1 MTDDTG
7 TTGTTAIRVHLPTH
21 LRKLAHL
28 DGELTLDV
36 PGAVTI
42 GAALD
47 ALETRYPV
55 LKGTI
60 RQHGGGKRRAFVRFF
75 ACEQDLSH
83 EPQDTPLPEPVIRG
97 TEPLMVIG
105 AMAGG

>member
-1 MTDDTG
+1 GSAEWT
-7 TTGTTAIRVHLPTH
+7 
-21 LRKLAHL
+21 L

-36 PGAVTI
+36 PGPVTI
-42 GAALD
+42 GAVLD
-47 ALETRYPV
+47 VLEERYPV

-60 RQHGGGKRRAFVRFF
+60 RHHDAGRRRAFVRFF
-75 ACEQDLSH
+75 ACEEDLSH
-83 EPQDTPLPEPVIRG
+83 EPQDTPLPEPVVRG